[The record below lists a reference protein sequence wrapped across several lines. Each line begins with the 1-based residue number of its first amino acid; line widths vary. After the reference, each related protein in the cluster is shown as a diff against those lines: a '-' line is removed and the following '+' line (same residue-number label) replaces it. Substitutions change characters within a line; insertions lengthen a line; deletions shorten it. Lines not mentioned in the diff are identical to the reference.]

1 MAPRPMQ
8 AADHTL
14 GSTRPPVDRPD
25 FLSDRRGVAALEF
38 ALVLPFLLLI
48 VGGTFEY
55 ARFIRQTRL
64 IAEAASGIA
73 GILAMN
79 VSSSVGSVDLHYAND
94 AVMLIFPQILADA
107 GAKKIAWNSDI
118 MISMAGISF
127 SPTVSGC
134 SSSCTY
140 KPKVTWT
147 GGDQQRA
154 CGALLTMVTDTA
166 RPDPSTL
173 PASLFTPV
181 TNSQGGK
188 SPPAFVIVA
197 DLSFTWTPLLFSSL
211 VGAVTVT
218 RSAYINPRY
227 TNAIAYA
234 AGSGDDGFGKTC
246 P

>member
-1 MAPRPMQ
+1 MAPRPIR
-8 AADHTL
+8 AADRTL
-14 GSTRPPVDRPD
+14 DAIRRAVVRPD

-38 ALVLPFLLLI
+38 ALVLPFLLLLI
-48 VGGTFEY
+48 GGTFEY
-55 ARFIRQTRL
+55 ARFIRQARL
-64 IAEAASGIA
+64 IAEASSGIA

-79 VSSSVGSVDLHYAND
+79 VSSSISSIDLHYAND
-94 AVMLIFPQILADA
+94 AIMLIFPQVLADA
-107 GAKKIAWNSDI
+107 AAKKIEWNNDI

-134 SSSCTY
+134 TASCTY
-140 KPKVTWT
+140 KATVAWT

-154 CGALLTMVTDTA
+154 CGALLTMVADTA

-173 PASLFTPV
+173 PVSLFTPV
-181 TNSQGGK
+181 ANSQGSN

-211 VGAVTVT
+211 TGAVKVT

-227 TNAIAYA
+227 TNAITYA
-234 AGSGDDGFGKTC
+234 VGSSDDGFGKTC
-246 P
+246 S